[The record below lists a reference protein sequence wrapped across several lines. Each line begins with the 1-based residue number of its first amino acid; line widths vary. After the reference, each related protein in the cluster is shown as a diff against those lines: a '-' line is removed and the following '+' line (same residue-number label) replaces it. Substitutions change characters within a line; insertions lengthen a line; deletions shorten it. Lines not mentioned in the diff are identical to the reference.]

1 MATAGAGDILT
12 GMIAGFL
19 GQFPCQPEQAVIA
32 AEHQTDKASQTNN
45 ADLMAPLLADNFVST
60 DQDGT
65 VFVGKAANLAD
76 MRETRFT
83 SDEITDLKV
92 TVFGD
97 AAIATGTFV
106 AKGTYKGKPFDDRG
120 RFTDTWVKMNGTWQC
135 VATTAALIPAKTT
148 SD

>member
-1 MATAGAGDILT
+1 MNTRSMIWGLLAALMILSGAQARADT
-12 GMIAGFL
+12 SAA
-19 GQFPCQPEQAVIA
+19 EQAVIA
-32 AEHQTDKASQTNN
+32 AEHQATEATRTNN
-45 ADLMAPLLADNFVST
+45 VDLAASLMADNYVST

-76 MRETRFT
+76 MKATTWT
-83 SDEITDLKV
+83 SSEISDLKV

-120 RFTDTWVKMNGTWQC
+120 RYTDTWVKMNGKWLQ
-135 VATTAALIPAKTT
+135 VASHASLIKK
-148 SD
+148 